1 MAETKEYPV
10 LITEPLLNL
19 KENRQKIT
27 KILFEKHKIDFHKCQ
42 IILKN
47 YY

>member
-27 KILFEKHKIDFHKCQ
+27 KILFEKHKID
-42 IILKN
+42 
-47 YY
+47 Y